1 MILFRRE
8 LHFRMYPFPG
18 CTTISVSGTT
28 SSGKSTFVYNLLKHK
43 AVMFESNPDKVLYCH
58 SGIHQPLFDLMEET
72 LPSIQFHTGLPS
84 ENLLEEY
91 SHSPNCN
98 IVVLDDLMDS
108 VSSDKEMEKLFVLGA
123 HHRRL
128 IVIYIN
134 QNVYCKG
141 SKSRT
146 ISLNTHF
153 MVLMK
158 NPRGLSQIIC
168 LSRQVFP
175 GKSNLLVDAY
185 EDCMKTPY
193 SYLVV
198 DLSPQASEEERL
210 RSRIFP
216 GEDTLVYQKV

>member
-1 MILFRRE
+1 M
-8 LHFRMYPFPG
+8 
-18 CTTISVSGTT
+18 
-28 SSGKSTFVYNLLKHK
+28 
-43 AVMFESNPDKVLYCH
+43 
-58 SGIHQPLFDLMEET
+58 
-72 LPSIQFHTGLPS
+72 
-84 ENLLEEY
+84 
-91 SHSPNCN
+91 
-98 IVVLDDLMDS
+98 VLDDLIDS

-158 NPRGLSQIIC
+158 NPRSLSQIIC

-175 GKSNLLVDAY
+175 GKSSLLVDAY
-185 EDCMKTPY
+185 QDYENAAFLLGCGSIASGIGRGAPKKQNFSGRRHPG
-193 SYLVV
+193 
-198 DLSPQASEEERL
+198 LSKG
-210 RSRIFP
+210 I
-216 GEDTLVYQKV
+216 KVRHF